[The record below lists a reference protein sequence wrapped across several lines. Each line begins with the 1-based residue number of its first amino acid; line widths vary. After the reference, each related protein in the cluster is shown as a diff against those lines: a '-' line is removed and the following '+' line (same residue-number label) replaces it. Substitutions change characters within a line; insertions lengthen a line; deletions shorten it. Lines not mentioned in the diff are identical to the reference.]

1 MVIKYNNIFHSKA
14 LRILPKFENKPSGN
28 PASNSTRDKQ
38 RIAGRVE
45 KKTRLKFFTYVQIV
59 RKKWKFRKKFI
70 LRVPVYTSQAIQ
82 KMNVCILAPTFVS
95 FFTFCPILSHND
107 IFQSLLS
114 PFHLSSLSVFASLPI
129 VPVFLLRE
137 SV

>member
-59 RKKWKFRKKFI
+59 RKKMEIPEEIYFKGSRLHKPSYSKDECLHFGSNLRLFLYI
-70 LRVPVYTSQAIQ
+70 LS
-82 KMNVCILAPTFVS
+82 NFVS
-95 FFTFCPILSHND
+95 
-107 IFQSLLS
+107 
-114 PFHLSSLSVFASLPI
+114 
-129 VPVFLLRE
+129 
-137 SV
+137 